1 MNNKILVNK
10 IIKTISGVIKENS
23 KELHEPS
30 LPKKEFKH
38 INKTLSKN
46 NFMLGPY
53 IQKFENKIKNL
64 TKSKY
69 VVLTNTGSSAL
80 HLSLRLIDVKKN
92 DEILIPTLHYISS
105 VNSTLYCGATPHFI
119 DIDEN
124 SLGVDCIKLEN
135 YLKKISILRG
145 KKCINKTSGKIIKA
159 IIVLHV
165 FGHSANLKHIQ
176 KICKKFK
183 LIMIEDAAEAIGS
196 YNKNQHLG
204 TFGKI
209 GILSFNGNKT
219 ISSAGGGA
227 ILTSDK
233 KLAKKAKYLVSNAKI
248 PHIWKYSYKEIGYNY
263 RMPNINAAIGF
274 LHMKY
279 LKKILTEKRKLFHKY
294 KKSFSKFNFI
304 KILNEPNECKSNFWL
319 QTLILGKNKGSLRY
333 KLLKTGYDKKIKL
346 RPAWELLHTLK
357 HLRKY
362 PRMNLDNAAK
372 IHKRIINIPS
382 SSFLP
387 AT

>member
-30 LPKKEFKH
+30 LPKREFRY
-38 INKTLSKN
+38 INETLSNN

-80 HLSLRLIDVKKN
+80 HLSLKLINVKKD

-135 YLKKISILRG
+135 YLKKICIIRR
-145 KKCINKTSGKIIKA
+145 KKCINKLSGKTIKA

-248 PHIWKYSYKEIGYNY
+248 PHVWKYSYKEIGYNY

-279 LKKILTEKRKLFHKY
+279 LKKILIEKRKLFHKY
-294 KKSFSKFNFI
+294 KKSFSNFNFI

-319 QTLILGKNKGSLRY
+319 QTLILGKNKESLRY
-333 KLLKTGYDKKIKL
+333 ELLKTAYNKKIKL
-346 RPAWELLHTLK
+346 RPAWELLHSLK

-362 PRMNLDNAAK
+362 PRMNLDNAIK
-372 IHKRIINIPS
+372 MHKRIINIPS
-382 SSFLP
+382 SCYKIK
-387 AT
+387 

>member
-319 QTLILGKNKGSLRY
+319 QTLILGKNKESLRY

-382 SSFLP
+382 SCYKIK
-387 AT
+387 

>member
-382 SSFLP
+382 SCYKIK
-387 AT
+387 

>member
-1 MNNKILVNK
+1 LNNKILVNK

-30 LPKKEFKH
+30 LPKKEFRY
-38 INKTLSKN
+38 INETLSNN
-46 NFMLGPY
+46 NFMIGPY
-53 IQKFENKIKNL
+53 IQKFEKKIKNL

-80 HLSLRLIDVKKN
+80 HLSLNLINVKKD

-135 YLKKISILRG
+135 YLKKICIIRR
-145 KKCINKTSGKIIKA
+145 KKCINKISGKTIKA

-248 PHIWKYSYKEIGYNY
+248 PHVWKYSYKEVGYNY

-279 LKKILTEKRKLFHKY
+279 LKKILIEKRKLFHKY

-319 QTLILGKNKGSLRY
+319 QTLILGKNKQSLRY
-333 KLLKTGYDKKIKL
+333 KLLKTGYNKKIKL

-362 PRMNLDNAAK
+362 PRMNLDNATK

-382 SSFLP
+382 SCYKIK
-387 AT
+387 

>member
-10 IIKTISGVIKENS
+10 IIKTISGVIRENS

-382 SSFLP
+382 SCYKIK
-387 AT
+387 

>member
-30 LPKKEFKH
+30 LPKREFRY
-38 INKTLSKN
+38 INETLSNN

-53 IQKFENKIKNL
+53 IQKFENKIKKL

-80 HLSLRLIDVKKN
+80 HLSLKLINVKKD

-135 YLKKISILRG
+135 YLKKICIIRR
-145 KKCINKTSGKIIKA
+145 KKCINKLSGKTIKA

-248 PHIWKYSYKEIGYNY
+248 PHVWKYSYKEIGYNY

-279 LKKILTEKRKLFHKY
+279 LKKILIEKRKLFHKY
-294 KKSFSKFNFI
+294 KKSFSNFNFI

-319 QTLILGKNKGSLRY
+319 QTLILGKNKESLRY
-333 KLLKTGYDKKIKL
+333 ELLKTAYNKKIKL
-346 RPAWELLHTLK
+346 RPAWELLHSLK

-362 PRMNLDNAAK
+362 PRMNLDNAIK
-372 IHKRIINIPS
+372 MHKRIINIPS
-382 SSFLP
+382 SCYKIK
-387 AT
+387 

>member
-1 MNNKILVNK
+1 LNNKILVNK

-30 LPKKEFKH
+30 LPKREFRY
-38 INKTLSKN
+38 INETLSNN

-53 IQKFENKIKNL
+53 IQKFENKIKKL

-80 HLSLRLIDVKKN
+80 HLSLKLINVKKD

-135 YLKKISILRG
+135 YLKKICIIRR
-145 KKCINKTSGKIIKA
+145 KKCINKLSGKTIKA

-248 PHIWKYSYKEIGYNY
+248 PHVWKYSYKEIGYNY

-279 LKKILTEKRKLFHKY
+279 LKKILIEKRKLFHKY
-294 KKSFSKFNFI
+294 KKSFSNFNFI

-319 QTLILGKNKGSLRY
+319 QTLILGKNKESLRY
-333 KLLKTGYDKKIKL
+333 ELLKTAYNKKIKL
-346 RPAWELLHTLK
+346 RPAWELLHSLK

-362 PRMNLDNAAK
+362 PRMNLDNAIK
-372 IHKRIINIPS
+372 MHKRIINIPS
-382 SSFLP
+382 SCYKIK
-387 AT
+387 

>member
-1 MNNKILVNK
+1 
-10 IIKTISGVIKENS
+10 
-23 KELHEPS
+23 
-30 LPKKEFKH
+30 
-38 INKTLSKN
+38 
-46 NFMLGPY
+46 
-53 IQKFENKIKNL
+53 
-64 TKSKY
+64 
-69 VVLTNTGSSAL
+69 
-80 HLSLRLIDVKKN
+80 
-92 DEILIPTLHYISS
+92 
-105 VNSTLYCGATPHFI
+105 
-119 DIDEN
+119 
-124 SLGVDCIKLEN
+124 
-135 YLKKISILRG
+135 
-145 KKCINKTSGKIIKA
+145 
-159 IIVLHV
+159 
-165 FGHSANLKHIQ
+165 
-176 KICKKFK
+176 
-183 LIMIEDAAEAIGS
+183 MIEDAAEAIGS

-382 SSFLP
+382 SCYKIK
-387 AT
+387 

>member
-53 IQKFENKIKNL
+53 IQKFENKKKNL

-279 LKKILTEKRKLFHKY
+279 LK
-294 KKSFSKFNFI
+294 
-304 KILNEPNECKSNFWL
+304 
-319 QTLILGKNKGSLRY
+319 
-333 KLLKTGYDKKIKL
+333 
-346 RPAWELLHTLK
+346 
-357 HLRKY
+357 
-362 PRMNLDNAAK
+362 
-372 IHKRIINIPS
+372 NID
-382 SSFLP
+382 
-387 AT
+387 